1 MRIYFSFFLFPF
13 AFGLLGCGSIP
24 NLESAD
30 CTAARNSARQF
41 YSFHFANNMVPS
53 AETFKAREQ
62 FLTPRFST
70 ALAAA
75 PQSDVDPFTLSVE
88 LPRTFKI
95 AECAASSPTNV
106 DLRIQT
112 YWRDD
117 ESSRQQE
124 VHANFVNEGG
134 KWLLD
139 SVGSKGR

>member
-1 MRIYFSFFLFPF
+1 MRIVFAFCLLPF
-13 AFGLLGCGSIP
+13 AFSSFGCGSIP
-24 NLESAD
+24 NLESAE

-53 AETFKAREQ
+53 VETFKAREQ
-62 FLTPRFST
+62 FLTPRFNA

-75 PQSDVDPFTLSVE
+75 LPSDLDPFTMSVD

-95 AECAASSPTNV
+95 AECTESSPTNV
-106 DLRIQT
+106 DLKIQT

-117 ESSRQQE
+117 ASTRQQE
-124 VHANFVNEGG
+124 VHANFVNVSG